1 MLKNKYQMETLILE
15 VNESDKNVFI
25 ELAKKLKTKYEVI
38 NQLNQVEE
46 EEAIYLSIKEGQK
59 EGIMNETEKASFLR
73 KIGL

>member
-1 MLKNKYQMETLILE
+1 METLILE

>member
-1 MLKNKYQMETLILE
+1 METLILE

-59 EGIMNETEKASFLR
+59 EGIMNETEKASFLG